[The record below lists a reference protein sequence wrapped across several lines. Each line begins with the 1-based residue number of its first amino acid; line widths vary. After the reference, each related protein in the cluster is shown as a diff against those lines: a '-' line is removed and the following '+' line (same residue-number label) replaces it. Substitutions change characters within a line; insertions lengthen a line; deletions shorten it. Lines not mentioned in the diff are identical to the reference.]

1 MGNVLS
7 KNGKIFQVFSLWGGQ
22 LTKSTV
28 RRRILELIFLIVIFL
43 IFIPFL
49 GTHRATDFAIFCIM
63 VLSFDLLYG
72 YMGRLSM
79 GHLLYLGVGAYA
91 TGLSLRYLTTNPL
104 LAIVFGILAACI
116 AGMAAGSIAIRAT
129 GACFALINLAFN
141 RVGWF
146 LVMSPLKSITGG
158 ENGLSV
164 RNLSFSIFNFRNPTF
179 RFWFVLISVIFV
191 FFFLRVITSSSYG
204 VILRSLKEDEKR
216 VRFLGYNTYYYK
228 WINFV
233 ISASVAGFAGAL
245 TALNYGYINPN
256 VLDVNANSGVIFACL
271 IGGPG
276 SLYGSIIG
284 GIIYMLITNLL
295 PIYFQRWE
303 LLLGVSLLLIVF
315 RFRKGLWGGLESL
328 YKRIMTQENPNQPLE
343 KGVSK

>member
-1 MGNVLS
+1 
-7 KNGKIFQVFSLWGGQ
+7 
-22 LTKSTV
+22 
-28 RRRILELIFLIVIFL
+28 
-43 IFIPFL
+43 
-49 GTHRATDFAIFCIM
+49 
-63 VLSFDLLYG
+63 
-72 YMGRLSM
+72 
-79 GHLLYLGVGAYA
+79 
-91 TGLSLRYLTTNPL
+91 
-104 LAIVFGILAACI
+104 
-116 AGMAAGSIAIRAT
+116 
-129 GACFALINLAFN
+129 
-141 RVGWF
+141 
-146 LVMSPLKSITGG
+146 
-158 ENGLSV
+158 
-164 RNLSFSIFNFRNPTF
+164 
-179 RFWFVLISVIFV
+179 
-191 FFFLRVITSSSYG
+191 
-204 VILRSLKEDEKR
+204 

-276 SLYGSIIG
+276 CLYGSIIG

-315 RFRKGLWGGLESL
+315 RFRKGIWGGLETL
-328 YKRIMTQENPNQPLE
+328 HKRYIARENLNLPLE

>member
-7 KNGKIFQVFSLWGGQ
+7 KNGKMFQVFSLWGGQ

-146 LVMSPLKSITGG
+146 LVMSPLKAITGG

>member
-1 MGNVLS
+1 MRNGLS
-7 KNGKIFQVFSLWGGQ
+7 KHRGVIQTFTLWWSQ
-22 LTKSTV
+22 LTKTSFS
-28 RRRILELIFLIVIFL
+28 RRIFELIFLIIVFI

-49 GTHRATDFAIFCIM
+49 GTHRVTDFAIFCIM
-63 VLSFDLLYG
+63 VLSFDFLYG
-72 YMGRLSM
+72 FMGRLSM

-91 TGLSLRYLTTNPL
+91 TGLSLRYLTSNPL
-104 LAIVFGILAACI
+104 LAIVFGVLAACVI
-116 AGMAAGSIAIRAT
+116 GMAAGSIAIRAT

-146 LVMSPLKSITGG
+146 LVMSPLKAITGG

-164 RNLSFSIFNFRNPTF
+164 RNLSFSIFNFRNPNF
-179 RFWFVLISVIFV
+179 RFWFVMISLIFV
-191 FFFLRVITSSSYG
+191 FFILRVITSSPFG
-204 VILRSLKEDEKR
+204 VLLRSIKEDEKR

-228 WINFV
+228 WINFI
-233 ISASVAGFAGAL
+233 ISASIAGFAGAL

-276 SLYGSIIG
+276 SLYGSIVG

-315 RFRKGLWGGLESL
+315 RFRKGIWGGLETL
-328 YKRIMTQENPNQPLE
+328 FNRIAARENSNPPLE

>member
-7 KNGKIFQVFSLWGGQ
+7 KNGKMFQVFSLWGGQ

>member
-1 MGNVLS
+1 MGNDLRKHKKAVR
-7 KNGKIFQVFSLWGGQ
+7 IITLWGKQ
-22 LTKSTV
+22 LTKTTGRQRV
-28 RRRILELIFLIVIFL
+28 FELIFLSIVFL
-43 IFIPFL
+43 LFIPFL

-79 GHLLYLGVGAYA
+79 GHLLYLGIGAYA

-104 LAIVFGILAACI
+104 LAIVFGVLAACG
-116 AGMAAGSIAIRAT
+116 AGMTAGAVAIRAT

-158 ENGLSV
+158 ENGLSI
-164 RNLSFSIFNFRNPTF
+164 RNLSLGIFNFRNPTF
-179 RFWFVLISVIFV
+179 RFWFVLISLIFV
-191 FFFLRVITSSSYG
+191 FFLLRVITSSSYG
-204 VILRSLKEDEKR
+204 VLIRSIKEDEKR

-276 SLYGSIIG
+276 CLYGSIIG

-315 RFRKGLWGGLESL
+315 RFRKGIWGGLETL
-328 YKRIMTQENPNQPLE
+328 HKRYIARENLNLPLE